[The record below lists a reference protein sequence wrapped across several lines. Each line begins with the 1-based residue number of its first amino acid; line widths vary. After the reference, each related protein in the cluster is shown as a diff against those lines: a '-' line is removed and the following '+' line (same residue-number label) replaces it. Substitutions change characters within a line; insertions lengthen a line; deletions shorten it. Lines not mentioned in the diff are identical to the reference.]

1 MGHARSR
8 MRVSKNEEPPL
19 LDGIPVAQGS
29 DKRKSRATPI
39 APPLTEVSPE
49 TYDPGGAE
57 GEDPLPLTQPGL
69 RVDVHCLLLP
79 QEEEPTQANESA

>member
-1 MGHARSR
+1 MGHARRR
-8 MRVSKNEEPPL
+8 MRFSKDEEPPL

-29 DKRKSRATPI
+29 DKRKSPAAPI

-69 RVDVHCLLLP
+69 RVDVRSLLLP
-79 QEEEPTQANESA
+79 REEEPTQANESA

>member
-29 DKRKSRATPI
+29 DKRKSPATPI
-39 APPLTEVSPE
+39 APPLTEVSPRIS
-49 TYDPGGAE
+49 DPEAAE
-57 GEDPLPLTQPGL
+57 GEEPLPMTQPGL
-69 RVDVHCLLLP
+69 RVDVRSLLLP
-79 QEEEPTQANESA
+79 REEEPTQANESA